1 MPENWLD
8 KMARDG
14 MSVKR
19 HCGHSTWDIWPTTG
33 SHRRLAGAIGV
44 KNKAPDGDLII
55 SVRGLRVI

>member
-19 HCGHSTWDIWPTTG
+19 HRGHSAWDIWSITG
-33 SHRRLAGAIGV
+33 SHRRLAGALGD